1 MRQETRDKGQGTRES
16 ACGPSE
22 ARSRRAKAGVPNAA
36 AALGWPCGGGAP
48 RASGKSLAT
57 LMLLLILCLVAG
69 SAIAAQPPTTP
80 DGFVP
85 ASSLPNQEQLPA
97 APLVIG
103 AYSIVWLLVF
113 GYLWSIWNRIGR
125 AERDLADVSRR
136 IAASQRQ

>member
-1 MRQETRDKGQGTRES
+1 MRQGTREKGQGTREK
-16 ACGPSE
+16 GKGD
-22 ARSRRAKAGVPNAA
+22 RGR
-36 AALGWPCGGGAP
+36 AP
-48 RASGKSLAT
+48 RASKKSRQPSEKSKRRAVLAT
-57 LMLLLILCLVAG
+57 LILLLTLCLLGGA
-69 SAIAAQPPTTP
+69 ATAAQPPATP

-113 GYLWSIWNRIGR
+113 GYLWSIWNRVGR
-125 AERDLADVSRR
+125 VERDLADVTRR